1 MTQEEYKARRKE
13 FTDKIYDN
21 RRKETKELQSI
32 EDDKRLAHSNAAE
45 KIKAFTA
52 KVEKEK
58 LETLRYLNSVRQDI
72 RRKYAEERT
81 ELDSEI
87 KLLDAEMKHDY
98 YVNLMEGNEND
109 NPNF

>member
-13 FTDKIYDN
+13 FTDKIYES
-21 RRKETKELQSI
+21 RRKETKELRAV
-32 EDDKRLAHSNAAE
+32 EDDKRLAHSNAAD
-45 KIKAFTA
+45 KIKAFTE
-52 KVEKEK
+52 KVEQEK
-58 LETLRYLNSVRQDI
+58 LETLRYLNSIKQDI

-87 KLLDAEMKHDY
+87 KLLDAELKHAY
-98 YVNLMEGNEND
+98 YVNLKEGNEND

>member
-13 FTDKIYDN
+13 FVDRIYQN
-21 RRKETKELQSI
+21 RRNETKELQSI
-32 EDDKRLAHSNAAE
+32 EDDKRLAHSNAAD

-52 KVEKEK
+52 KVEQEK
-58 LETLRYLNSVRQDI
+58 LETLRYFNSIRQDI
-72 RRKYAEERT
+72 RRKYAEERA

-87 KLLDAEMKHDY
+87 KLLEAEMKRDY
-98 YVNLMEGNEND
+98 YVNLKEENEND